1 MINELLHAHRAF
13 NKILR
18 MLALGQ
24 EKEEML
30 EQLIDVTENIYT
42 DRLTSIMLLNP
53 KTDTLHCA
61 CAPSLPECY
70 NKAIEGIHI
79 GPTVGSCGAAAYHR
93 QKVITE
99 NIDTHSNWAHFKAIA
114 SRANLSSCWSV
125 PILSSKNKLLGTFA
139 TYSRKPSSP
148 SPFELEI
155 LEMAASVCAVTL
167 EKYEIEEELMQSATY
182 DFLTNA
188 YNRRAFCQKL
198 QQEVDDYNKHD
209 DYVALFYIDIN
220 NFKTINDQYGH
231 AFGDLVLVETAKR
244 LNKLSCDTGVVGRLG
259 GDEFALLSTFKDK
272 NAFRR
277 QHNQLLNDIGGGLT
291 IDNVNCSASIGYTL
305 IQRCDIDE
313 YDIHSLLC
321 LADSDMYEAKQRHK
335 RKLMASC

>member
-1 MINELLHAHRAF
+1 
-13 NKILR
+13 

-24 EKEEML
+24 QKEEML

-99 NIDTHSNWAHFKAIA
+99 NIETHSNWDHFKTIA
-114 SRANLSSCWSV
+114 SKANLSSCWSV

-198 QQEVDDYNKHD
+198 QLEIDDYNKHD

-259 GDEFALLSTFKDK
+259 GDEFALLSTFENKDEFK
-272 NAFRR
+272 R
-277 QHNQLLNDIGGGLT
+277 QHLQLQNDIGSGLT
-291 IDNVNCSASIGYTL
+291 IDDVNCSASIGYTL
-305 IQRCDIDE
+305 VKRCDIDE
-313 YDIHSLLC
+313 HDIQSLLC
-321 LADSDMYEAKQRHK
+321 HADSDMYEAKQRYK
-335 RKLMASC
+335 RQLIASC